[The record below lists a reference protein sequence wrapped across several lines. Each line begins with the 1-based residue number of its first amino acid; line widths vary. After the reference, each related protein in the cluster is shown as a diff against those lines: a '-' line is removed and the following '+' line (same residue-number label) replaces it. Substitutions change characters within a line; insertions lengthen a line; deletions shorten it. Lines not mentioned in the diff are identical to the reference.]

1 MRLTLITASVLAV
14 TSLLS
19 APVQAQTQAGSSA
32 SGTVSP
38 AASGQVNPA
47 TAAPG
52 STPGTA
58 AAAAATAAPPHPMEV
73 AGVKYDGQAEV
84 AGQKLV
90 LNGAG
95 IRYKAIFKVYTAG
108 LYLTSRANTPDGV
121 LGNHGPKRLH
131 IQMLRDIDGEELGKL
146 FTKGMEQ
153 NATPAEFASAISG
166 VLRMSEI
173 FVQKKK
179 LNTGESFGV
188 DYIPG
193 TGTVVFVN
201 GKPMPGEP
209 IKEPAF
215 FNLLLK
221 IWLGKSP
228 ADNGL
233 KTALLGGK

>member
-1 MRLTLITASVLAV
+1 MKLTFIAATVLAAS
-14 TSLLS
+14 SLWSLPLM
-19 APVQAQTQAGSSA
+19 AQVQSGPSA
-32 SGTVSP
+32 SGSVPP
-38 AASGQVNPA
+38 AASNP
-47 TAAPG
+47 
-52 STPGTA
+52 
-58 AAAAATAAPPHPMEV
+58 AAATPAPVVNPIEV
-73 AGVKYDGQAEV
+73 AGVKYEGNAEV
-84 AGQKLV
+84 AGQRLV

-108 LYLTSRANTPDGV
+108 LYLSARANTPEGV
-121 LGNHGPKRLH
+121 LANNGPKRLH

-153 NATPAEFASAISG
+153 NATPQEFANAING
-166 VLRMSEI
+166 VLRMAEI
-173 FVQKKK
+173 FTQKKK

-201 GKPMPGEP
+201 GKLMPGEP
-209 IKEPAF
+209 IKEAAF